1 MYKKVPSHILG
12 FINFKSSLRDIRE
25 ISVGVYLNRKCP
37 VKNQTSM
44 LAKRR
49 QSLSFC
55 NIISQQ
61 YRSTIVY
68 LTDDV
73 AETQA
78 KIRGE

>member
-1 MYKKVPSHILG
+1 MYKKFPVDILG

-25 ISVGVYLNRKCP
+25 IFVGVYLNRKCP

-55 NIISQQ
+55 KIIGQQ
-61 YRSTIVY
+61 YRSTIVD

-78 KIRGE
+78 NKR